1 MPIYTISRRPDEISD
16 LIHWFDAGDISTI
29 NSGSSD
35 PNLPSTVLKLTDK
48 VSNMTLFADTH
59 GDPPRLITAYGNTMS
74 ALNGNTGIY
83 FSGNPG
89 VCGLSGFFTDTS
101 FNTKKT
107 IFFVFYT
114 KLNPNYYCYKFTIL
128 NPGNRLLEG
137 VVGGWPNISLFTS
150 DMGLNYL
157 ETTEFSTSLPT
168 IEFGAIS
175 ANEVHIVS
183 ISTDD
188 IVKSTLID
196 GDSKYLYNDPNNIPL
211 VTGSKL
217 ILGDVTDVSY
227 TPNITTKPFPNFEDN
242 IFCEMLIYDRAL
254 IEEEVNKVNQY
265 LKTKW
270 IG

>member
-35 PNLPSTVLKLTDK
+35 PNLPGTVLKLKDK
-48 VSNMTLFADTH
+48 VSNMALFSDTH
-59 GDPPRLITAYGNTMS
+59 GDPPRLITSS

-83 FSGNPG
+83 FSGHPG
-89 VCGLSGFFTDTS
+89 ACGLSGFFTDSS

-107 IFFVFYT
+107 IFFVFFT
-114 KLNPNYYCYKFTIL
+114 KLDIPDYCCYKFSIL
-128 NPGNRLLEG
+128 NPGNRLLAG
-137 VVGGWPNISLFTS
+137 LFGGWPNISLSTK
-150 DMGLNYL
+150 DRELNYL
-157 ETTEFSTSLPT
+157 ETTEFTTLPT
-168 IEFGAIS
+168 IEFGSIS
-175 ANEVHIVS
+175 ASEVHIVS

-196 GDSKYLYNDPNNIPL
+196 GVSKYLYNDPNNIPL
-211 VTGSKL
+211 KGSKL

-227 TPNITTKPFPNFEDN
+227 TPNLTTKPFANVEEN

>member
-29 NSGSSD
+29 NSGSLD
-35 PNLPSTVLKLTDK
+35 PYLPTVLKLKDK
-48 VSNMTLFADTH
+48 VSNMTLLADTH
-59 GDPPRLITAYGNTMS
+59 GDPPTLITS
-74 ALNGNTGIY
+74 SVLNGNTGIY
-83 FSGNPG
+83 FSGQPG
-89 VCGLSGFFTDTS
+89 KQALSGFFTDTS

-114 KLNPNYYCYKFTIL
+114 KLDIPNYCCYKFTIL

-137 VVGGWPNISLFTS
+137 VVGGWPNISLSTK
-150 DMGLNYL
+150 DMELNYL
-157 ETTEFSTSLPT
+157 ETTEFSTTLPT
-168 IEFGAIS
+168 IEFGEIS

-227 TPNITTKPFPNFEDN
+227 TPNITIKPFANVEDN

-254 IEEEVNKVNQY
+254 IGEEVNKVNQY